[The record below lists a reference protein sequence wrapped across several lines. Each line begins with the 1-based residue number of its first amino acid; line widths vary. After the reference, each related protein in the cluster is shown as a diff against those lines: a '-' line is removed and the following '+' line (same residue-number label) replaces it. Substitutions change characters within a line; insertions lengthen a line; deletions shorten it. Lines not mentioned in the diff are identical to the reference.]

1 MKKNI
6 IIIIVF
12 LIVFAVL
19 VILPVFIWY
28 SAYSNRTKITT
39 PPPVLVPYALEQIPS
54 GTKITKS
61 MIGTREVPPSM
72 ISRDVIT
79 DENEIIDKYVIDDS
93 IIEKGSLFYKSDL
106 ILK

>member
-6 IIIIVF
+6 IIIIVS

-39 PPPVLVPYALEQIPS
+39 TPVLVPYALEQIPS

>member
-6 IIIIVF
+6 TIIIVS

-19 VILPVFIWY
+19 VILPVFILY

-39 PPPVLVPYALEQIPS
+39 TPVLVPYALEQISS